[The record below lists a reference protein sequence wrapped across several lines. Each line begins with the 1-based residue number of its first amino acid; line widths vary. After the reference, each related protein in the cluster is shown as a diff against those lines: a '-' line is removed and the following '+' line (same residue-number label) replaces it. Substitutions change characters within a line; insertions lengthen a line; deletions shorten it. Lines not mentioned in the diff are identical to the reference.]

1 MDTKKNVDVVDV
13 VLEQHVA
20 AKKGLTEVSNASGEQ
35 RGKLFTALAPVL
47 AAHEAAEQAV
57 VYPALRKLGVEG
69 ANVADARVLEEEAA
83 DQALTKLKCMDAASA
98 EFGTAFE
105 SLMAD
110 VLAHAAKEEAEV
122 LPMLKSS
129 CSDDE
134 RRALGDAFIATQQP
148 PASKA

>member
-1 MDTKKNVDVVDV
+1 MDSKKNADVVDV

-20 AKKGLTEVSNASGEQ
+20 GKNGLTEVSNASGEQ
-35 RGKLFTALAPVL
+35 RGALFVALAPVL

-57 VYPALRKLGVEG
+57 VYPALRKLGAEG
-69 ANVADARVLEEEAA
+69 TNIADARIHEELAA
-83 DQALTKLKCMDAASA
+83 EQTLTKLKSMDAASA

-105 SLMAD
+105 SFMAD
-110 VLAHAAKEEAEV
+110 VLAHATKEEAEV

-134 RRALGDAFIATQQP
+134 RRAMGGAFLATQEP
-148 PASKA
+148 AASKA

>member
-1 MDTKKNVDVVDV
+1 MDTKKNADVVDV

-20 AKKGLTEVSNASGEQ
+20 ARKGLTEVSNASGEQ

-57 VYPALRKLGVEG
+57 VYPALRKLGAEG
-69 ANVADARVLEEEAA
+69 AKVADARIHEEQAA
-83 DQALTKLKCMDAASA
+83 EQTLTKLKGMDAASA
-98 EFGTAFE
+98 EFGTTFE
-105 SLMAD
+105 SFMAD
-110 VLAHAAKEEAEV
+110 VLGHATKEEAQV

-134 RRALGDAFIATQQP
+134 RRALGDAFVATQEP
-148 PASKA
+148 AASKA